1 MNFDTLFNNLYTKTH
16 NLEGFNE
23 SVIDIPR
30 NSLDPAVFQFT
41 DDMHPILQ
49 PLIKTQILK
58 DIDAINRVIPIQN
71 FYIIGSILSKN
82 YNKNS
87 DIDVNIEV
95 NKNVE
100 QSDISNAHHII
111 RRINGQLAA
120 GTTHP
125 INYYIMQGK
134 YDIEKTSAAYD
145 IASERWIKEPEEI
158 DITVTNYLDK
168 FKTTIEGIDL
178 SIASLRRNIID
189 FDELVTLDNK
199 QLNQLDGLL
208 KTKLD
213 EIEHDVTFLIKAY
226 QDSAEARREAFARDM
241 TPEEIVHYGKKYK
254 LPENVI
260 YKMIEKYYYSEF
272 IRKLKSILGDD
283 EEITQDDVDE
293 LKQVSKDHWNFESY
307 LLEKGKTRRKHPKEW
322 KDPLNRH
329 HMKATRGLD
338 RKNQKQVADVH
349 STALPKIYAKLKHRP
364 LVMSKHMV
372 DKAKKEDMGIW
383 RIPKAYVQE
392 IAQFYDVNVPTK
404 YDRAKILGKTKII
417 LWYKK
422 PGHYYLVKDK
432 AHYHMKKDAT

>member
-1 MNFDTLFNNLYTKTH
+1 MNFDTLFNNLYTKKH
-16 NLEGFNE
+16 NLEGFIE

-30 NSLDPAVFQFT
+30 NSLDPAVFQFP
-41 DDMHPILQ
+41 DDGFPILQ

-58 DIDAINRVIPIQN
+58 DIENINRVVPIQN
-71 FYIIGSILSKN
+71 FYIIGSILSKH

-87 DIDVNIEV
+87 DIDVNIEI

-100 QSDISNAHHII
+100 DYDINNAHHII
-111 RRINGQLAA
+111 KRINGGMAA

-125 INYYIMQGK
+125 INYYIMKGK
-134 YDIEKTSAAYD
+134 YDIEKTTAAYD
-145 IASERWIKEPEEI
+145 VASERWIKEPEEI

-168 FKTTIEGIDL
+168 FKDTIQHIDL

-226 QDSAEARREAFARDM
+226 QDSVEARREAFARDM

-254 LPENVI
+254 LPENVV
-260 YKMIEKYYYSEF
+260 YKMMEKYYYSLF
-272 IRKLKSILGDD
+272 IKKLKDILGEDG
-283 EEITQDDVDE
+283 E
-293 LKQVSKDHWNFESY
+293 LEPENIKDIQQASKDVLSFESY
-307 LLEKGKTRRKHPKEW
+307 LLERGKPRRKHPKEW

-329 HMKATRGLD
+329 QMKAIRGLD
-338 RKNQKQVADVH
+338 RKNQKQVSDVH
-349 STALPKIYAKLKHRP
+349 STSLPKIYADLKHKP
-364 LVMSKHMV
+364 LIISKHII
-372 DKAKKEDMGIW
+372 DKAKKEEMGIW
-383 RIPKAYVQE
+383 RVPKAYVKE
-392 IAQFYDVNVPTK
+392 IAQFYDVNIPNR
-404 YDRAKILGKTKII
+404 YDKAKILGKTKII

-422 PGHYYLVKDK
+422 PGYYYLVKDK